1 MLPARP
7 IRSFAVLLTLVAC
20 TVDSDPQPGGFGTS
34 PGPGSDTLSDGGTD
48 AGTDASTDTGNTSS
62 DTADAETG
70 TDASVTGDVETSAA
84 EGTTGADACSP
95 ATCPAPSSC
104 RDDECVAPQKPAP
117 GEVIIVELMIDP
129 VTLSDNFA
137 EWIEVLN
144 VSASAV
150 DLTGCRLLDLG
161 VNVDDHL
168 IDPGAP
174 LVLLP
179 GELMLLGKSM
189 SATDNGAIP
198 IEYAYGEFG
207 VSLTNTGDDLI
218 LRCDDVD
225 VDQVG
230 WSPDAWPYDT
240 GVAMQLDP
248 AMQRG
253 GANDAATAWC
263 AATNVYSAGN
273 TGTPGAANTPCP

>member
-1 MLPARP
+1 MPPALPL
-7 IRSFAVLLTLVAC
+7 RSFAVVVALAAC
-20 TVDSDPQPGGFGTS
+20 TVGSDPQSSGFG
-34 PGPGSDTLSDGGTD
+34 SDPTQASAPPTD
-48 AGTDASTDTGNTSS
+48 AGSSGSSGSAGSEGSTDAATSDPDTSATSDPDTSATSS
-62 DTADAETG
+62 TTSAET
-70 TDASVTGDVETSAA
+70 
-84 EGTTGADACSP
+84 CSP
-95 ATCPAPSSC
+95 ATCAAPSSC
-104 RDDECVAPQKPAP
+104 LDDECVAPQKPAP

-144 VSASAV
+144 VSAVAV

-161 VNVDDHL
+161 VNADDHL
-168 IDPGAP
+168 IDAGAP

-179 GELMLLGKSM
+179 GELMLLGKST
-189 SATDNGAIP
+189 SAADNGTIP
-198 IEYAYGEFG
+198 VDYAYGEFG

-230 WSPDAWPYDT
+230 WTPEAWPYDT

-248 AMQRG
+248 AMQDG
-253 GANDAATAWC
+253 VANDAATAWC